1 MAAEAEG
8 EGFRLGRIKT
18 SRLHT
23 LQYTGYPKKKLL
35 TEKAKKAEKAKS
47 FAQFLKVPKMDQ
59 NDKNSQDCSRWPTT
73 LTSQ

>member
-35 TEKAKKAEKAKS
+35 TEKAKKVLEDKI
-47 FAQFLKVPKMDQ
+47 AQGPRVKVAQMA
-59 NDKNSQDCSRWPTT
+59 NNFGLSI
-73 LTSQ
+73 L

>member
-23 LQYTGYPKKKLL
+23 LQYTGCPKKKLL
-35 TEKAKKAEKAKS
+35 TEKAKKALEDKI
-47 FAQFLKVPKMDQ
+47 AQ
-59 NDKNSQDCSRWPTT
+59 R
-73 LTSQ
+73 TSSKGGSNANNFGLSIL

>member
-1 MAAEAEG
+1 MAGEAEG

-35 TEKAKKAEKAKS
+35 TEKAKKALEDKI
-47 FAQFLKVPKMDQ
+47 AQGPRVKVAQMA
-59 NDKNSQDCSRWPTT
+59 NNFGLSI
-73 LTSQ
+73 L